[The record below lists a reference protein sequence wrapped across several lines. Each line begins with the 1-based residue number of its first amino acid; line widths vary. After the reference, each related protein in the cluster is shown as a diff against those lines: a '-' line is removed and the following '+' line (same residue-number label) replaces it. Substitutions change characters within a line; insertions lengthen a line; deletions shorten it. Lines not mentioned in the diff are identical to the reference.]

1 MLAYVGSFPVKLLN
15 DMETSNIQGTGECF
29 WNCST
34 EEKIVV
40 NLKITEERLHTK
52 EGIVSHRIIKSKIEV
67 VYLFQQQAPVALR
80 C

>member
-15 DMETSNIQGTGECF
+15 DMETRNIQGSTGECF
-29 WNCST
+29 WNWST

-40 NLKITEERLHTK
+40 NLKITEERLHTE

-67 VYLFQQQAPVALR
+67 VYLFQQ
-80 C
+80 